1 MYVQKNEWTK
11 KKPLGQPLLGPE
23 EIKKS
28 KFKPVIHHVPE
39 KVKYSYFCHQIF
51 FDCW

>member
-11 KKPLGQPLLGPE
+11 IKKPPLGQPLLGPD

-28 KFKPVIHHVPE
+28 KFKPVIHLFLR
-39 KVKYSYFCHQIF
+39 K
-51 FDCW
+51 